1 MTKQKARRAKV
12 IRNKQHNT
20 IYQEQVTP
28 DVDMELF
35 LEFCSDLFCARTYFG
50 ANGTTIMTDWSSWR
64 VKQENGFFVLYH
76 KPAIAKRY
84 HYQTRSKDLSYL
96 LFYGCAHDFYK
107 YNKLPYISQEDYKR
121 VLKDYDRFLKHEGVK
136 DNAWSY

>member
-28 DVDMELF
+28 DVDTELF

-84 HYQTRSKDLSYL
+84 HYQT
-96 LFYGCAHDFYK
+96 
-107 YNKLPYISQEDYKR
+107 
-121 VLKDYDRFLKHEGVK
+121 
-136 DNAWSY
+136 